1 MKNIRRLGALLCLLV
16 FLPLAAGAEEAQPS
30 SAIETDVEVE
40 DVQLSPADEAGAEE
54 TLLSLVEEAESDE
67 LLLMPPRE
75 YEFTH
80 KAYREYDSET
90 LKYKMETFNSR
101 GVRCYLTKLWMQD
114 PARQIRKVTSDWQ
127 QNTMYPKTM
136 AETIP
141 EAALAING
149 SGYWSPVYQDVPE
162 EYPGDVKD
170 YFYTPWGT
178 LTVTDGQVF
187 RQLDLPYY
195 GLTLEAEGLQIYNGV
210 SPAEVLTHHPLQ
222 TWAFRNQCVLQLHGE
237 TLIPQ
242 DWRFAQVKAVR
253 TVIGRVDR
261 NNYLIL
267 SVSAIGGL
275 GMTLFEVNNFF
286 LKHFPDLEWLYN
298 LDGGPSTA
306 LIARKKGAKQ
316 MRKVL
321 GGKAKD
327 IDIMAFIELPTEE

>member
-1 MKNIRRLGALLCLLV
+1 MTKIRRLGALLCLLT
-16 FLPLAAGAEEAQPS
+16 FLPLAAGAGEALPS
-30 SAIETDVEVE
+30 PEMETA
-40 DVQLSPADEAGAEE
+40 ADE
-54 TLLSLVEEAESDE
+54 LLPSPEMKTAADE

-75 YEFTH
+75 YEFIH

-90 LKYKMETFNSR
+90 LKYRMETFNSK
-101 GVRCYLTKLWMQD
+101 GVRCYLTKVWMKD
-114 PARQIRKVTSDWQ
+114 PARQIRKVTSEWQ
-127 QNTMYPKTM
+127 KNTMFPKTM

-170 YFYTPWGT
+170 YFYTPWGA
-178 LTVTDGQVF
+178 LTVTDGQVY

-195 GLTLEAEGLQIYNGV
+195 GLTLEAEGLQLYNGV
-210 SPAEVLTHHPLQ
+210 SPAEVLTHNPLQ
-222 TWAFRNQCVLQLHGE
+222 TWSFRDQCVLQLHGE
-237 TLIPQ
+237 TLIPE

-253 TVIGRVDR
+253 TVIGRMDR

-275 GMTLFEVNNFF
+275 GMTLFEVNSFF
-286 LKHFPDLEWLYN
+286 RKHFPDLEWLYN

-306 LIARKKGAKQ
+306 LIARKKDARQ

-327 IDIMAFIELPTEE
+327 IDIMAFIELPGAE